1 MTRRFLLSLALVL
14 ASAIPAGAA
23 EPQPVPSGQIL
34 QGRFTQERTLTGI
47 PRPLRNEGR
56 FLLVPGTGLIWRA
69 EKPFAT
75 VTVIT
80 PGGLTQSVSDQQTLN
95 LPATRMPFLK
105 PFYDMLSGA
114 LAGDW
119 RAIESN
125 FTVTREDVAPNWGV
139 RLVPKKSGDPANG
152 GIESIKL
159 SGAGFVETV
168 EIAKTG
174 GDHEKLVF
182 SDQTLSPGPVP
193 PDEAR
198 LFESVG
204 K

>member
-1 MTRRFLLSLALVL
+1 MRSGLFLIALL
-14 ASAIPAGAA
+14 LPAVAFAA
-23 EPQPVPSGQIL
+23 EPQPVPQGQML

-47 PRPLRNEGR
+47 PKPLRSEGR

-80 PGGLTQSVSDQQTLN
+80 PGGLTQAVSDQQTLN
-95 LPATRMPFLK
+95 LPSSRLPFLK

-119 RAIESN
+119 RAIEQN
-125 FTVTREDVAPNWGV
+125 FTVTREDKPPRWGV
-139 RLVPKKSGDPANG
+139 RLVPKKPDANMPFEA
-152 GIESIKL
+152 IRL
-159 SGAGFVETV
+159 SGTTFVESV
-168 EIAKTG
+168 EMAKSG
-174 GDHEKLVF
+174 GDQERLEF
-182 SDQTLSPGPVP
+182 TDQTLSPAAVP
-193 PDEAR
+193 PEEAR
-198 LFESVG
+198 QFESVG

>member
-1 MTRRFLLSLALVL
+1 LLPFGV
-14 ASAIPAGAA
+14 IAA
-23 EPQPVPSGQIL
+23 EPQPVPQGQML
-34 QGRFTQERTLTGI
+34 QGRFVQERMLAGI
-47 PRPLRNEGR
+47 PKPLRSEGR

-80 PGGLTQSVSDQQTLN
+80 PGGLTQAVSDQQTLN
-95 LPATRMPFLK
+95 LPSSRLPFLK

-119 RAIESN
+119 RAIEQS
-125 FTVTREDVAPNWGV
+125 FTVTREDKAPNWGV
-139 RLVPKKSGDPANG
+139 RLVPKKADTNMPF
-152 GIESIKL
+152 ESIRV
-159 SGAGFVETV
+159 SGATLVERV
-168 EIAKTG
+168 EMAKSG
-174 GDHEKLVF
+174 GDQERLEFTEQKV
-182 SDQTLSPGPVP
+182 SPVSIP
-193 PDEAR
+193 PEDAR